1 MAFTIYTV
9 SDPATIGTALTSM
22 AMFFGQDEWIGSAIK
37 TGLIFSLLFIVGKGV
52 TQNGLRLDHMLLQ
65 LIVIW
70 AMFLPKTTV
79 TIEQFDN
86 AAPPRVV
93 DDVPLAIAVPASLA
107 GSFALYMTNKI
118 EAVMVNV
125 DGDYIKTSGDEHPF
139 NPARMLMSITAC
151 ANDPLSCVDQNTVES
166 MRLASRFCAGPD
178 LANTEF
184 KNVKSVFDE
193 FAKTLTAEAQTII
206 YDKDDAFIPGG
217 AGSGRVVSCA
227 SAAEFFREIAAQTK
241 DGTSP
246 VIGTISSLLNKSQVQ
261 RYGSIARANDGT
273 EKSVDEMV
281 ASINRTRDSNS
292 KIDTIALA
300 NVATFAIADS
310 LKYSASSPIDEAIN
324 VRRDTA
330 LFDWAK
336 NDAGNAMLVSATAPK
351 FMDVLFFIFI
361 ASTPIVMFMVA
372 ANPEGGLKIAG
383 SYVLFGMW
391 TQSWVPMMAIVMSW
405 YQQELRNLASP
416 PGGAQVTA
424 ESMGFY
430 MRHVYTTTIASANM
444 LQQAPYIMSAL
455 MAGSMLGL
463 AGIVSKASSAGKGLS
478 STAVGGSSAGSGSGA
493 GGGDPL
499 MPGPKGAIPGAGLR
513 AALAG
518 GSAAL
523 ANGSAASS
531 ATMVGDAEAANPG
544 LATLSGA
551 TVQQSQSSAASEKSA
566 ATRAQVTQQQ
576 TRAMEATTS
585 MIQQAGASLGGQ
597 RVAEMMRD
605 AGFKATFDATNNRI
619 NTDVGSIE
627 LNGSR
632 TNSNTGAFTAGG
644 AANWAVGGGAGRIFA
659 AATGLSANLQAAY
672 AEKHQSQGST
682 GVAAKDAKTT
692 QFSGAT
698 GSGVST
704 TNGAGARSGVSGSS
718 GSNWSKLASD
728 AESVKN
734 SVSEVAAAT
743 KAFDEADKK
752 TQQATS
758 SASANVGMELKGGAV
773 ATNYGAQAVM
783 NGTATANDGRAV
795 SNLANVVAPALSGS
809 QAAQFQARTGE
820 LMKENQRLG
829 RNDGLSRDQ
838 AAAAAGWQALSEMA
852 NSPNASSAD
861 RIGAQLGMAYMG
873 KAAGMGDMTAPLLA
887 TKQGME
893 QMAGID
899 AKLKAMENTVKPA
912 TDAAV
917 AAASTDL
924 APEAMKARQDGHR
937 DYLRQQQQTAGSL
950 NGSANAGLS
959 KVQAEGAEALQQ
971 KKAEINRSRTGVPVN
986 FVNQQQAAAALG
998 NYQATNAVEDNQGS
1012 PTPVGS
1018 AAGAMGTKLM
1028 EYANTMSA
1036 PVNNA
1041 KAKAKEVAKMQE
1053 SGTPVDGAV
1062 NRAKGAASGSV
1073 PSPAGSG
1080 QAPGSPVDGAVNRA
1094 KGAASGSV
1102 PSSAGSGQAPGS
1114 PVDGAVNRA
1123 KGAASGP
1130 VPSPAGSGQAQGSPV
1145 DGALNRTQSAAS
1157 GAGSGTPQS
1166 TASPAPAAQPANGST
1181 TSTTTTQ
1188 TVVQTQGGGGAQSNA
1203 LPTLGTQGGASPFAG
1218 PSGGGGAPSPTPVPN
1233 GPSSKP
1239 STKNSQSA
1247 ASNQSKPK
1255 TPGR

>member
-22 AMFFGQDEWIGSAIK
+22 AMFFGQDDWIGSAIK

-93 DDVPLAIAVPASLA
+93 DDVPLAIAVPSSLA

-184 KNVKSVFDE
+184 KSVKSVFEE

-227 SAAEFFREIAAQTK
+227 SAADFFREIAAQTK

-281 ASINRTRDSNS
+281 ASINRTRDVNS

-463 AGIVSKASSAGKGLS
+463 AGIVSKATSTGKGLS

-513 AALAG
+513 SALAG
-518 GSAAL
+518 GGAAL
-523 ANGSAASS
+523 AYGSAASS
-531 ATMVGDAEAANPG
+531 ATMVGDADSANPG

-551 TVQQSQSSAASEKSA
+551 TVQQSQASAANEKSA

-576 TRAMEATTS
+576 TRAMEAMTS

-597 RVAEMMRD
+597 RVAEMMR
-605 AGFKATFDATNNRI
+605 AANFNATFDATNNRI

-644 AANWAVGGGAGRIFA
+644 AANWAVGGGTGKLFA

-672 AEKHQSQGST
+672 AEKHQEQGST
-682 GVAAKDAKTT
+682 GVTAKDAKTT
-692 QFSGAT
+692 QLSGGT

-752 TQQATS
+752 TQQATT

-795 SNLANVVAPALSGS
+795 SNLSNVVAPALSGS
-809 QAAQFQARTGE
+809 QAAQFQARTAE

-829 RNDGLSRDQ
+829 RNDGLGRDQ

-917 AAASTDL
+917 AAASSDL
-924 APEAMKARQDGHR
+924 SPEALKARQDGHR
-937 DYLRQQQQTAGSL
+937 DYLKQQKQTAGSL

-959 KVQAEGAEALQQ
+959 KVQAEGAEALQ
-971 KKAEINRSRTGVPVN
+971 KKQAEINRARTGVPVN

-998 NYQATNAVEDNQGS
+998 NYQAPNAIEDNRGS

-1028 EYANTMSA
+1028 EYANTISA

-1041 KAKAKEVAKMQE
+1041 KAKAKEVAEMRE
-1053 SGTPVDGAV
+1053 S
-1062 NRAKGAASGSV
+1062 
-1073 PSPAGSG
+1073 
-1080 QAPGSPVDGAVNRA
+1080 GSPVDGPLNRA

-1102 PSSAGSGQAPGS
+1102 PSSAGPGQAPGS
-1114 PVDGAVNRA
+1114 PVDGALNRA

-1130 VPSPAGSGQAQGSPV
+1130 VPSSGGSGQATGSPV
-1145 DGALNRTQSAAS
+1145 DGAMDRTKSAAS
-1157 GAGSGTPQS
+1157 GVGTGTPQN
-1166 TASPAPAAQPANGST
+1166 TAAPASAAPVAQPSNGST

-1188 TVVQTQGGGGAQSNA
+1188 TVVQTQGGGGGGGAQSNA
-1203 LPTLGTQGGASPFAG
+1203 LPTLGTQGGASPFSG
-1218 PSGGGGAPSPTPVPN
+1218 PNGGGGAPSPTPVPN

-1239 STKNSQSA
+1239 STKNSQST